1 MYIDA
6 HGIKKEN
13 VILVSIRN
21 TDTSLINAN
30 CIYLR
35 QTFLNRLAIKFL
47 KYSPLSIFL
56 IKELTKINKKFIL
69 YASWAYHESIST
81 PSVEKL
87 LSMDLCH
94 GHFYIEEGQASYKP
108 LESFDP
114 NETSRDKTENIV
126 NSKDLYRNDSIGYIG
141 ICSDVFPM
149 APIEKR
155 IVLDNFKDLKKTYA
169 PKLLGIN
176 NIGLTC
182 AQRRL
187 HDDEWGLM
195 IKKII
200 EKMPNGGVIK
210 LHPSFVAN
218 KIIQNKIESIF
229 HKLAPASI
237 SLCSNNTILEIE
249 MMLET
254 KTLIGPL
261 TSLNKYA
268 EQFGSKFISIDLY

>member
-1 MYIDA
+1 MYIDTY
-6 HGIKKEN
+6 GIKTKN

-21 TDTSLINAN
+21 TDTSLINAR
-30 CIYLR
+30 CINLG
-35 QTFLNRLAIKFL
+35 QGFLNRLAVKFL
-47 KYSPLSIFL
+47 KYSPLSNSL
-56 IKELTKINKKFIL
+56 MKELNKINKKFIL

-81 PSVEKL
+81 PSVNKL

-94 GHFYIEEGQASYKP
+94 GHFYIEEGQASYKSSEP
-108 LESFDP
+108 FEP
-114 NETSRDKTENIV
+114 NDASRDKTEYIV
-126 NSKDLYRNDSIGYIG
+126 NSKNLYRNDSTGYIG
-141 ICSDVFPM
+141 ICSNVFPL
-149 APIEKR
+149 APIEKL
-155 IVLDNFKDLKKTYA
+155 IILDNFKDLKKIYI

-176 NIGLTC
+176 KIGLTC

-200 EKMPNGGVIK
+200 EKMPEGGVIK
-210 LHPSFVAN
+210 LHPSFIAN
-218 KIIQNKIESIF
+218 KRIQDKIESIF

-237 SLCSNNTILEIE
+237 SLCSNATILEIE
-249 MMLET
+249 MMFET
-254 KTLIGPL
+254 KTLIGSL

>member
-6 HGIKKEN
+6 NGIKKEN
-13 VILVSIRN
+13 VILVSIRG

-69 YASWAYHESIST
+69 YASWAYHESLST

-94 GHFYIEEGQASYKP
+94 GHFYIEEGQASYKS

-114 NETSRDKTENIV
+114 NETSSDKTEYIV
-126 NSKDLYRNDSIGYIG
+126 HSKDLYRNDSIGYIG

-155 IVLDNFKDLKKTYA
+155 IILDNFKDLKKNYT

-187 HDDEWGLM
+187 RDDEWGLM

-210 LHPSFVAN
+210 LHPSFIAN
-218 KIIQNKIESIF
+218 KVIHNKIESIF

-237 SLCSNNTILEIE
+237 SLCSNDTILEIE